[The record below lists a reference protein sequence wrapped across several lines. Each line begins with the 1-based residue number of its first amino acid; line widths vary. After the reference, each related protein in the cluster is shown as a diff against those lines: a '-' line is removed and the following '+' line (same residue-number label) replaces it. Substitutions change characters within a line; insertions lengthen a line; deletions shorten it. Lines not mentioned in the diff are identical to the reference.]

1 MSELKAIVWFA
12 ALALALSGC
21 GGPSPT
27 LDTTSDATTEASLK
41 AITEGMTDAEKKRF
55 ESDCDIATLSAQ
67 YETTAPA
74 NGSGKKDKLQSLNGL
89 TADEIR
95 SKTSALRAK
104 LSQ

>member
-1 MSELKAIVWFA
+1 MSQLKALVCFA
-12 ALALALSGC
+12 ALALSGC

-41 AITEGMTDAEKKRF
+41 AMTEGMTDAEKKRF
-55 ESDCDIATLSAQ
+55 ESDCDIATLPAQ

-74 NGSGKKDKLQSLNGL
+74 KGSGKKDKLRSLNGL
-89 TADEIR
+89 TSDEIR
-95 SKTSALRAK
+95 TKAAALRVK